1 MPVYEYLCDRCGNR
15 FEQYRRPSDRTTARC
30 PECRARGRKVFRPVG
45 IIFKGPGFHSTDYR
59 REKKTAGEEKE
70 GKAQAPAGPGKEE
83 QQGSS

>member
-59 REKKTAGEEKE
+59 KPEEK
-70 GKAQAPAGPGKEE
+70 PAVAGQEPAARVPGKEE
-83 QQGSS
+83 SSR